1 MLPGKIA
8 TLLVIATILSVIG
21 ALLVAWRYRL
31 AMQAL
36 MKAPLTTIPAA
47 RLPYAADAAPVPVTL
62 ADNRQAERRLILAF
76 LGITLVM
83 ALIRT
88 LLMQM
93 LANGP
98 ITLITVS
105 TLCAAYAWPVVPV
118 VAVIRRW
125 SRWRFVGAL
134 LLFPNGL
141 LARRAAA
148 R

>member
-8 TLLVIATILSVIG
+8 TLLVIATALSVIG
-21 ALLVAWRYRL
+21 ALLVAWRYRA

-36 MKAPLTTIPAA
+36 MKAPLAAAPGTSETPAA
-47 RLPYAADAAPVPVTL
+47 RLPYAADAAPIPVTL

-88 LLMQM
+88 LLMQV

-105 TLCAAYAWPVVPV
+105 TLCAAYAWPVAASGAWRRCIWVP
-118 VAVIRRW
+118 
-125 SRWRFVGAL
+125 
-134 LLFPNGL
+134 
-141 LARRAAA
+141 RACC